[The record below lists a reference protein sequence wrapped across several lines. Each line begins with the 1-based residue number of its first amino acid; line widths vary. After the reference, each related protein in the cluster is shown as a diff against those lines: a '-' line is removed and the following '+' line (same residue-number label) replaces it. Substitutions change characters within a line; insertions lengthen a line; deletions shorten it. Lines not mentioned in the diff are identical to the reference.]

1 MEDEVKK
8 LSDSAVH
15 MKDKFDTSDDAV
27 KAKISKDWPLIFTT
41 PEVILN
47 DKSWLDV
54 FCNWMSCGISVVD
67 EAHCIKKWYVSEKM
81 ICCMYNT

>member
-27 KAKISKDWPLIFTT
+27 KAKISYT
-41 PEVILN
+41 
-47 DKSWLDV
+47 
-54 FCNWMSCGISVVD
+54 
-67 EAHCIKKWYVSEKM
+67 
-81 ICCMYNT
+81 